1 MHSSLKCFPCFAEVD
16 TPGALIGQLFAQNF
30 QKKLVKGFEKDI
42 RKDLLNYH
50 EGIQNLK
57 IDKFIKPTVLDTGIK
72 YSFATGVWGLKSS
85 VGTNRAGIAQQLS
98 RINNKSAL
106 SYMRRIMSSI
116 DKTGKSVVGPRKLH
130 TTHWGVICPSE
141 TPDGEQIGIS
151 KNLALTAYITNHS
164 SPAPIFESLNNL
176 GITKLEE
183 VDLIELSDCTK
194 IFVNGEWIGIHH
206 DPHQV
211 VSRLREERRNGMLHV
226 HTAVIWNVAYHEI
239 NICTDGGRLV
249 RPLYIVNHNKLAI
262 TQRQLVALKNGS
274 LRWHNLLG
282 LGEITEKNNKKSKK
296 TRLDSAVIEYLDVN
310 EMETSMIAMTP
321 DDLLNNKS
329 SNPVYLQYT
338 HCEIHPSVIFG
349 VIISEVPFPS
359 HNQSPRVI
367 YYGSMGKQAIG
378 VYATNYRQRMDTVA
392 HVLHYPQRPLVTTKP
407 AELIGKELP
416 TGQNAIVAI
425 ACYSGYNQD

>member
-1 MHSSLKCFPCFAEVD
+1 MFAEVD

-164 SPAPIFESLNNL
+164 DPAPVFESLKNL
-176 GITKLEE
+176 GITRLEA
-183 VDLIELSDCTK
+183 VNLQELSDCTK
-194 IFVNGEWIGIHH
+194 VFVNGEWIGIHH
-206 DPHQV
+206 DPHTV
-211 VSRLREERRNGMLHV
+211 VSRLREERRNGMLHI
-226 HTAVIWNVAYHEI
+226 HTAVVWTIAYQEI
-239 NICTDGGRLV
+239 NVYTDGGRLV
-249 RPLYIVNHNKLAI
+249 RPLYIVQDNNLLI
-262 TQRQLVALKNGS
+262 TQRQMENLKSGA
-274 LRWHNLLG
+274 LRWHQLLG
-282 LGEITEKNNKKSKK
+282 VGEVTAKGASTEKANKTKK
-296 TRLDSAVIEYLDVN
+296 KALLDSAVVEYLDVN

-321 DDLLNNKS
+321 NDLMNNKK
-329 SNPVYLQYT
+329 SNPVYLEYT

-392 HVLHYPQRPLVTTKP
+392 HILHYPQRPLVTTKP
-407 AELIGKELP
+407 AELVGKDLP

-425 ACYSGYNQD
+425 ACYSGYNQEAR